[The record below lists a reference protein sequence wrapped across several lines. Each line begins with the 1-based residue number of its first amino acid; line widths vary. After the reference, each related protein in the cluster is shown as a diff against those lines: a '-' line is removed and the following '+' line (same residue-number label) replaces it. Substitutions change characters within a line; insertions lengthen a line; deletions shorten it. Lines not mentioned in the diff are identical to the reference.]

1 VIGGNDK
8 DMPCMNWRMADIV
21 YSCSAQVGWLAKERV
36 VFRFKVRWLVSA
48 GAVWF
53 HFLTIAASAGAP
65 QLVMPLA
72 CEVGRSCAIQQYV
85 DHDASSGDRDYRCGT
100 LTYNGHNGTDFRLPT
115 TAIQRA
121 GIDVLAAAAGQV
133 LRTRDGM
140 PDALLAA
147 PTDPSANRHA
157 CGNGVVLSHGDGWET
172 QYCHLAKGSV
182 RVRPGERVLAGQA
195 IGRVGLSGRT
205 EFPHLHLTVRH
216 EGQIVDPFAHGAAEG
231 SCDGG
236 VSLWSPS
243 FGNALAY
250 RARAVLN
257 VGFADGPVTMEKI
270 ESGETNGI
278 HYSTEAPALVAFV
291 RAIGL
296 KAGDVQRLSVKSPDG
311 QLIVDKTE
319 EPLDRNKAQTMI
331 FAGQRRPPE
340 GWPKG
345 SYRAIYG
352 VLHGGQVVLEQRFS
366 MTF

>member
-1 VIGGNDK
+1 
-8 DMPCMNWRMADIV
+8 
-21 YSCSAQVGWLAKERV
+21 
-36 VFRFKVRWLVSA
+36 
-48 GAVWF
+48 
-53 HFLTIAASAGAP
+53 
-65 QLVMPLA
+65 
-72 CEVGRSCAIQQYV
+72 
-85 DHDASSGDRDYRCGT
+85 
-100 LTYNGHNGTDFRLPT
+100 
-115 TAIQRA
+115 
-121 GIDVLAAAAGQV
+121 VL
-133 LRTRDGM
+133 
-140 PDALLAA
+140 
-147 PTDPSANRHA
+147 
-157 CGNGVVLSHGDGWET
+157 
-172 QYCHLAKGSV
+172 
-182 RVRPGERVLAGQA
+182 VRPDERVLAGQA
-195 IGRVGLSGRT
+195 NGRVGLSGRT
-205 EFPHLHLTVRH
+205 EFPHLHLTVWH

-231 SCDGG
+231 R
-236 VSLWSPS
+236 WSPS

>member
-1 VIGGNDK
+1 
-8 DMPCMNWRMADIV
+8 MPCMNWRTSDIV
-21 YSCSAQVGWLAKERV
+21 HSFSARWLAKEGV
-36 VFRFKVRWLVSA
+36 VFRFKVRSLVSA
-48 GAVWF
+48 GAFWL

-85 DHDASSGDRDYRCGT
+85 DHDASSGARDYRCGT
-100 LTYNGHNGTDFRLPT
+100 LTYDGHNGTDFRLPT
-115 TAIQRA
+115 TAMQRA
-121 GIDVLAAAAGQV
+121 GIEVLAAAAGQV

-140 PDALLAA
+140 SDAPPAA
-147 PTDPSANRHA
+147 PADPSASRRA

-182 RVRPGERVLAGQA
+182 RVRPGEWVLAGHA

-216 EGQIVDPFAHGAAEG
+216 QGQVVDPFAHGAAEG

-243 FGNALAY
+243 FRNALAY

-270 ESGETNGI
+270 ESGETDGS

-291 RAIGL
+291 RTIGL
-296 KAGDVQRLSVKSPDG
+296 KAGDVQRLSVKAPDG
-311 QLIVDKTE
+311 RLIVDKTE
-319 EPLDRNKAQTMI
+319 EPLDRNKAQTML
-331 FAGQRRPPE
+331 FAGQKRPPA

-345 SYRAIYG
+345 SYGAIYG
-352 VLHGGQVVLEQRFS
+352 VLHGGKIVLEQRFGI
-366 MTF
+366 TF